1 MRHRIAPLA
10 RPAAPRGE
18 RALLYLTE
26 DAGQRRL
33 ARRVFAEAGLPY
45 DIVFAQGAAEA
56 FEYLFGVGTY
66 AGRNKLVTPLIM
78 VLDLAEPALG
88 GAELLRRVR
97 EDRVMRHVVA
107 VLLTSSSEEARRN
120 APSSGR
126 EIFASRPSDAESFLA
141 LARLIDGLL
150 SHQRP

>member
-1 MRHRIAPLA
+1 MRHSSVPLP
-10 RPAAPRGE
+10 RPHGPRGE
-18 RALLYLTE
+18 RALLYLTG

-45 DIVFAQGAAEA
+45 DVVFAQSAAEA
-56 FEYLFGVGTY
+56 LEYLFGVGTY

-78 VLDLAEPALG
+78 VLDLGEPALG

-97 EDRVMRHVVA
+97 EDRVLRHVVA
-107 VLLTSSSEEARRN
+107 VLLTSSSEEAQHH

-126 EIFASRPSDAESFLA
+126 EIFAPRPSDAESLLS